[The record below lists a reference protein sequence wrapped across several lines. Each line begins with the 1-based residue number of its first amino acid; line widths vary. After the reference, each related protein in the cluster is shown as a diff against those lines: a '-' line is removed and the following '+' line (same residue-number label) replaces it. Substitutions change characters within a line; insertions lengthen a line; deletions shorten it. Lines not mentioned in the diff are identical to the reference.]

1 MKCEECGV
9 NFSCVS
15 ISNGLCKECDEQFN
29 YCYDKCKN
37 PCRKKEEQERYFDK
51 WKSDW
56 RECNT

>member
-9 NFSCVS
+9 SFPCVS
-15 ISNGLCKECDEQFN
+15 TSNGLCKECDEQFN
-29 YCYDKCKN
+29 YCHDKCKN

-56 RECNT
+56 RECNA